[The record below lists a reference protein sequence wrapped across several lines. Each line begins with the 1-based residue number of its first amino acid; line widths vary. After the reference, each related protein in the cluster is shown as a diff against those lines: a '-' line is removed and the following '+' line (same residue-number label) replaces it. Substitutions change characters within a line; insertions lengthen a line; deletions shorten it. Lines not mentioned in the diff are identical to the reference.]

1 MTLDGAGGSRGYVL
15 GKTAVSSTCVG
26 LTGSPKVRSDSDLTS
41 MQLNYNHLYYFHVA
55 AIEGTVAAAAVRI
68 GVTAATVSEQLKTL
82 ERTIGI
88 DLFER
93 TQTGLK
99 LTDTGRLTLEHTSGM
114 FRLGER
120 LIDALGHAPNDTL
133 CALRVGMSGG
143 IARSSASDFLMP
155 LFALEACVPTVRT
168 GDTVELLRELR
179 AGMLDLVLCE
189 SEPPE
194 AMRRG
199 LELTLIARTPLVAI
213 AASDLVPAPDW
224 KNVGLVQ
231 YRATTSYR
239 RDVEAFLEAKGLK
252 PRIVGEA
259 DDSLILV
266 EVAARGGYVAVVP
279 RSVARDAVAAGRV
292 RVVAEVEPS
301 SAAVHALYQGTNLA
315 DLTRRAISA
324 LVTQATTALA

>member
-1 MTLDGAGGSRGYVL
+1 
-15 GKTAVSSTCVG
+15 
-26 LTGSPKVRSDSDLTS
+26 
-41 MQLNYNHLYYFHVA
+41 
-55 AIEGTVAAAAVRI
+55 
-68 GVTAATVSEQLKTL
+68 
-82 ERTIGI
+82 
-88 DLFER
+88 
-93 TQTGLK
+93 
-99 LTDTGRLTLEHTSGM
+99 M

-120 LIDALGHAPNDTL
+120 LIDALGHAPNDEL
-133 CALRVGMSGG
+133 CTLRVGMSGG

-155 LFALEACVPTVRT
+155 LFALDACVPTVRT
-168 GDTVELLRELR
+168 GDAVELLRELR

-301 SAAVHALYQGTNLA
+301 TAAVHALYQGTNLA
-315 DLTRRAISA
+315 DLARRAISA

>member
-1 MTLDGAGGSRGYVL
+1 VNPG
-15 GKTAVSSTCVG
+15 VG
-26 LTGSPKVRSDSDLTS
+26 S

-55 AIEGTVAAAAVRI
+55 AIEGTVASAAVRL
-68 GVTAATVSEQLKTL
+68 GVTAATVSEQIKTL
-82 ERTIGI
+82 ERAIGI

-99 LTDTGRLTLEHTSGM
+99 LTDSGRVTLEHTAGM
-114 FRLGER
+114 FQLGEQ
-120 LIDALGHAPNDTL
+120 LVHALGRAPNEAL
-133 CALRVGMSGG
+133 SPLRVGVSGG
-143 IARSSASDFLMP
+143 IARSSTASFLMP
-155 LFALEACVPTVRT
+155 LFELDECVPTLRT
-168 GDTVELLRELR
+168 ADTVELLRELR

-199 LELTLIARTPLVAI
+199 LEVTLIAKTPLVAI
-213 AASDLVPAPDW
+213 APPTLAPAADW
-224 KNVGLVQ
+224 KNVGFVQ

-239 RDVEAFLEAKGLK
+239 KDVEAFLQANGLE
-252 PRIVGEA
+252 PRIAGEA

-292 RVVAEVEPS
+292 RIVAEVEPS
-301 SAAVHALYQGTNLA
+301 TAAVHAIYQGSA
-315 DLTRRAISA
+315 VPDLTRRAVSA
-324 LVTQATTALA
+324 LVAQAAAGD